1 MAKGVTVIIPTLNEG
16 ESIGETIDSIPSDV
30 PGMDIEILVIDG
42 NSTDNTVEEAEKRG
56 AKVVTEKRRG
66 YGRAYKTGFKEAKTE
81 FIATMDGDTTYPG
94 NEIPRMVEL
103 LEKENLDFI
112 SCNRL
117 QKMDKGAMSF
127 SHRVGNWGLTF
138 FTNLLHRIKIGDSQ
152 TGMWVFRREI
162 LDKINL
168 TSDGMPLSEEIKIE
182 AWKNKDIKCLEVPVR
197 YHIRVGEVKL
207 NTWND
212 GVKNLWFLFT
222 KR

>member
-1 MAKGVTVIIPTLNEG
+1 MNEFLSMLNPVAKWLHIIAGVMW
-16 ESIGETIDSIPSDV
+16 IG
-30 PGMDIEILVIDG
+30 LLYFF
-42 NSTDNTVEEAEKRG
+42 N
-56 AKVVTEKRRG
+56 
-66 YGRAYKTGFKEAKTE
+66 
-81 FIATMDGDTTYPG
+81 FINGHVAATMDGDTTYPG
-94 NEIPRMVEL
+94 DEIPRMVEM
-103 LEKENLDFI
+103 LENENLDFI